1 MSMQRAQAWSL
12 KRNRRHVSYV
22 HFVFLRISLFL
33 NRVQANKIT
42 LPECKSDV
50 IRVQP
55 PGDSN
60 NPQIEFFKRSE
71 NGGKEIIRKMCL
83 LPVWCF
89 SSYAYFLN

>member
-1 MSMQRAQAWSL
+1 MSMQRAGAWSL

-22 HFVFLRISLFL
+22 HFVLLRISLFL
-33 NRVQANKIT
+33 NRVQANKIM

-71 NGGKEIIRKMCL
+71 NGGKEIIRKMSL
-83 LPVWCF
+83 LPVW
-89 SSYAYFLN
+89 

>member
-33 NRVQANKIT
+33 NRVQANKIM

-71 NGGKEIIRKMCL
+71 NGGKEIIRKMSL
-83 LPVWCF
+83 LPVW
-89 SSYAYFLN
+89 

>member
-1 MSMQRAQAWSL
+1 MSMQRARAWSL

-33 NRVQANKIT
+33 NRVQANKIM

-71 NGGKEIIRKMCL
+71 NGGKEIIRKMSL
-83 LPVWCF
+83 LPVW
-89 SSYAYFLN
+89 